1 MMPSAPVWRSMSKEE
16 TMSDVH
22 ILAIDLA
29 KRSFQ
34 VCGTDRGGACVDAP
48 DFARVS
54 SDFVCSMALLSVVC
68 QASDRGLSHG
78 AGMQFEEQGPHR
90 FKELCARAPG
100 LVLPILNIEVLAA

>member
-1 MMPSAPVWRSMSKEE
+1 
-16 TMSDVH
+16 MSDVH

-34 VCGTDRGGACVDAP
+34 VCGTDRGVCGCPRFCKVFLATS
-48 DFARVS
+48 FAAWR
-54 SDFVCSMALLSVVC
+54 LLSVVC
-68 QASDRGLSHG
+68 QASDRGLRHG

-100 LVLPILNIEVLAA
+100 LVLPVLNIEVLAASVALLAGVR

>member
-1 MMPSAPVWRSMSKEE
+1 MPLRAASYDAIFAAAAHSKED

-48 DFARVS
+48 YIARFFFRLLLQRVASIGRVS
-54 SDFVCSMALLSVVC
+54 
-68 QASDRGLSHG
+68 GL
-78 AGMQFEEQGPHR
+78 
-90 FKELCARAPG
+90 
-100 LVLPILNIEVLAA
+100 